1 MTNDVREF
9 DVIVIGGGAAGLMCA
24 LEAGKRGRRTLLLE
38 HANRIGKK
46 ILLSGGGRCNF
57 TNIHASPANYLSAN
71 PHFAKSALARY
82 TPANFIALVEQ
93 HGIAYHEKK
102 LGQLFCDGSAKQ
114 IVEMLADEC
123 RRNGVQILTQCATDS
138 IAWNESRFE
147 LRTQRGAFECK
158 SLVVACGGLSFPTM
172 GASDFGFRIARQFD
186 IDVLPLR
193 AALVPL
199 TLDGRELAMANEIS
213 GVSIDSVAA
222 NNKASFRENL
232 LFTHRGLSGP
242 SILQISS
249 YWREGERIALDLLP
263 DMDAVDWLLQAK
275 RDRARS
281 QLRTV
286 LTEKLPNRFI
296 EEIASHWFENG
307 VLAECA
313 DAKLRELGAKLN
325 GWSVLPSGSEGYR
338 TAEVTLG
345 GVNTNEISSR
355 TMEAKK
361 VPGLYFVGEVV
372 DVTGWLGGYNFQ
384 WAWAS
389 GWSAGQVA

>member
-1 MTNDVREF
+1 MHDVREF

-24 LEAGKRGRRTLLLE
+24 LEAGKRGRRTVVLE

-57 TNIHASPANYLSAN
+57 TNTHATPANFLSSN

-82 TPANFIALVEQ
+82 TPADFIALVET
-93 HGIAYHEKK
+93 HGIAWHEKK
-102 LGQLFCDGSAKQ
+102 LGQLFCDESAKQ

-123 RRNGVQILTQCATDS
+123 RRNGVQILTQCATDL
-138 IAWNESRFE
+138 IEHRDGRFT
-147 LRTQRGAFECK
+147 LHTQRGIFSGE
-158 SLVVACGGLSFPTM
+158 SLVVATGGLSFPTM
-172 GASDFGFRIARQFD
+172 GASDFGFRVARQFD

-199 TLDGRELAMANEIS
+199 TLAGDELAMANRIS
-213 GVSIDSVAA
+213 GVSIDGIAS
-222 NNKASFRENL
+222 NGKASFRENL

-249 YWREGERIALDLLP
+249 YWREGESIALNLLP
-263 DMDAVDWLLQAK
+263 DLDAAEWLVQAK

-281 QLRTV
+281 RLRT
-286 LTEKLPNRFI
+286 LLAEKLPNRFI
-296 EEIASHWFENG
+296 GEIESQWFENRI
-307 VLAECA
+307 LAECS
-313 DAKLRELGAKLN
+313 DAGLRELGAKLN
-325 GWSVLPSGSEGYR
+325 DWRISPAGSEGYR

-345 GVNTNEISSR
+345 GVDTTELSSR
-355 TMEAKK
+355 TMESKRM
-361 VPGLYFVGEVV
+361 PGLFFIGEVV

-389 GWSAGQVA
+389 GHCAAQYL

>member
-1 MTNDVREF
+1 MDDAQKF
-9 DVIVIGGGAAGLMCA
+9 DVVVIGGGAAGLMCA
-24 LEAGKRGRRTLLLE
+24 LEAGKRGRHTLLLE

-57 TNIHASPANYLSAN
+57 TNIHASPANYLSSN

-82 TPANFIALVEQ
+82 TAADFIALVEK

-102 LGQLFCDGSAKQ
+102 LGQLFCDESAKQ

-138 IAWNESRFE
+138 IAHKDGRFE
-147 LRTQRGAFECK
+147 LQTQRGAFECS

-172 GASDFGFRIARQFD
+172 GASDFGFRVARQFGLE
-186 IDVLPLR
+186 VLPLR

-213 GVSIDSVAA
+213 GVSIDSIAS
-222 NNKASFRENL
+222 NDQKAFRENL

-249 YWREGERIALDLLP
+249 YWRECEDISLDLLP
-263 DMDAVDWLLQAK
+263 ELDAADWLLQAK
-275 RDRARS
+275 HDRARS
-281 QLRTV
+281 RLRTV
-286 LTEKLPNRFI
+286 LAEKLPNRFVDEI
-296 EEIASHWFENG
+296 EDDWFENRI
-307 VLAECA
+307 LAECA
-313 DAKLRELGAKLN
+313 DAKLRELGSRLN
-325 GWSVLPSGSEGYR
+325 AWRVRPSGSEGYR

-345 GVNTNEISSR
+345 GVNTDELSSR
-355 TMEAKK
+355 TMEARK
-361 VPGLYFVGEVV
+361 VRGLFFIGEVV